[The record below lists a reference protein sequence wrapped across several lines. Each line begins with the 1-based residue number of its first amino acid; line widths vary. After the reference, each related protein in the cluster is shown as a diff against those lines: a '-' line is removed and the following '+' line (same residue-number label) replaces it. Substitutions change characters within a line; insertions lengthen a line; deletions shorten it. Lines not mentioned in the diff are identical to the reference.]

1 MPRPLRP
8 APMATAAAGQTVV
21 PKTLKAQRNKRIEN
35 NPTYYIYPNMK
46 TNLFLLSLLFLL
58 CTSVLCGCAND
69 DEQILSTDGSTLTV
83 HATANGFASA
93 DGVNTRASESGY
105 NTTFTKGD
113 QIGVFA
119 VKDGRVIEDCKNVP
133 LTYNGTGWEGTVYYY
148 TGAKYFAYYPYVAS
162 MSDKTSVEEIVDAF
176 TPQSDQSTNE
186 NYTKSDLMT
195 ADVVSPSDK
204 RLNFQFE
211 HKMSLIEISLPL
223 QKYITP
229 APEKYEYS
237 SPVIGATFSIDPGSG
252 QQSITPYKMGGGVY
266 RYIVP
271 AKVSHTVGGEFQTGD
286 GKTIAYSKA
295 GFSLS
300 AGNYKRL
307 NVSYDGAP
315 SGEPQERAIAIGDY
329 YYSDGSICPGNAS
342 NPPSEDCIGIVFSTD
357 VNRIGQV
364 ATEALGKKGVTTPH
378 GLVMALTNASDGCN
392 WCKIYRDENA
402 GGADGAP
409 FKDNTVN
416 LKKQYHNV
424 DGYAETHWIIE
435 TYKNDGSILKD
446 IYSAFYHA
454 SLYGTAKG
462 GTAKYAVPTNTTG
475 WFIPS
480 MGQWWDILSNL
491 GKVNLDSYKN
501 SEDPHVYIYDAATTA
516 VNNMNDYLNK
526 ITDADTFSTD
536 DSFWSSS
543 EYNSLSACGVSF
555 NRTRIL
561 VLRPT
566 GKIQTRMSRC
576 VLAF

>member
-1 MPRPLRP
+1 
-8 APMATAAAGQTVV
+8 
-21 PKTLKAQRNKRIEN
+21 
-35 NPTYYIYPNMK
+35 MK

-105 NTTFTKGD
+105 TTTFTEGD
-113 QIGVFA
+113 RIGVFA
-119 VKDGRVIEDCKNVP
+119 VKDGRSIEGCKNVP
-133 LTYNGTGWEGTVYYY
+133 LTYNGTGWEGNAVYYY
-148 TGAKYFAYYPYVAS
+148 TGAKYFAYYPYDAS
-162 MSDKTSVEEIVDAF
+162 MSDKTSVEGIVDAF
-176 TPQSDQSTNE
+176 TPQLDQSTNV

-195 ADVVSPSDK
+195 ADGVSPRNK
-204 RLNFQFE
+204 TLNFQFE

-229 APEKYEYS
+229 DADRYEYS
-237 SPVIGATFSIDPGSG
+237 SPVIGATFSIASGSG
-252 QQSITPYKMGGGVY
+252 PQRITPYKMGGGVY
-266 RYIVP
+266 RYIVT
-271 AKVSHTVGGEFQTGD
+271 AGVSHTVGGEFQTGD
-286 GKTIAYSKA
+286 GKTIAYSKP
-295 GFSLS
+295 GLSLV

-315 SGEPQERAIAIGDY
+315 SGEPQERALAIGDY

-342 NPPSEDCIGIVFSTD
+342 NPPSENCIGIVFSTD
-357 VNRIGQV
+357 VPRIGKA
-364 ATEALGKKGVTTPH
+364 ATEALKAKGVTPH
-378 GLVMALTNASDGCN
+378 GLVMALTNASNRCRWGDRP
-392 WCKIYRDENA
+392 KDENA

-416 LKKQYHNV
+416 LKKQYKNV
-424 DGYAETHWIIE
+424 DGYAETHWIID
-435 TYKNDGSILKD
+435 TYKNDGSKLKD
-446 IYSAFYHA
+446 TYSAFYYA
-454 SLYGTAKG
+454 SLYGTAEG

-501 SEDPHVYIYDAATTA
+501 SEERSTEIYDAATTA
-516 VNNMNDYLNK
+516 ADNMNSYLNK
-526 ITDADTFSTD
+526 ITDAETFSD
-536 DSFWSSS
+536 RLHIWSSS
-543 EYNSLSACGVSF
+543 ENSSSEACRVSF
-555 NRTRIL
+555 TDGSIYLGRFYKNQANTNNYYYYR
-561 VLRPT
+561 V
-566 GKIQTRMSRC
+566 RC